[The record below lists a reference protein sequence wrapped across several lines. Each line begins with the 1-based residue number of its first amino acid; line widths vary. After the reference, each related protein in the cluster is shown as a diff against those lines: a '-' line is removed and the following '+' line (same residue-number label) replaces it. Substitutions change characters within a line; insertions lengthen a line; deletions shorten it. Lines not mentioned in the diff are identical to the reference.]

1 MNTGQGLITI
11 AAMMLLSIMVLRV
24 NNTIL
29 NTGKVVYDA
38 KFGLL
43 ATSIATSMLEEIN
56 SKAFDANTDSLNAT
70 SLSQLTA
77 PNKLGPESGEVYP
90 NFDDIDDYNG
100 YTRTDS
106 SMPSAIFNISCK
118 VVYVS
123 STSPDSPSTSAT
135 WNKKI
140 TVTVSSPSMQDTV
153 TMSTI
158 FSYWYFR

>member
-11 AAMMLLSIMVLRV
+11 AAMMLLSILVLRI
-24 NNTIL
+24 NSMAL
-29 NTGKVVYDA
+29 NTGKALYDS

-43 ATSIATSMLEEIN
+43 ATSIATSMMEEIN
-56 SKAFDANTDSLNAT
+56 SKAFDANTDSVSVT

-90 NFDDIDDYNG
+90 NYDDVDDYNG

-106 SMPSAIFNISCK
+106 SMPSAVFNVSCK
-118 VVYVS
+118 VVYVNAA
-123 STSPDSPSTSAT
+123 SPDSPSTSAT

-153 TMSTI
+153 RLSTI